1 MRRRTKRKDGR
12 GDKDKEEEGGKG
24 VMDRRG
30 TREEA
35 GSMGKKS
42 QGTPAGH

>member
-12 GDKDKEEEGGKG
+12 GDKDKEEDGGQG
-24 VMDRRG
+24 MMDRPES
-30 TREEA
+30 REET
-35 GSMGKKS
+35 GSMAKRA